1 MKINWTV
8 RAKNKVFWIAFIP
21 ATLVLIKAI
30 ANVFGFTLELSSI
43 EKNLIDVVEAVFMIL
58 GIVGIVTDP
67 TTSGISDSVQA
78 MTYDKPKDY

>member
-8 RAKNKVFWIAFIP
+8 RMKNKIFWIAIIP
-21 ATLVLIKAI
+21 AVLVLIKAV

-43 EKNLIDVVEAVFMIL
+43 ESNLIDVVEAVFMVL
-58 GIVGIVTDP
+58 GIVGIVADP

-78 MTYDKPKDY
+78 MTYDNPKKY